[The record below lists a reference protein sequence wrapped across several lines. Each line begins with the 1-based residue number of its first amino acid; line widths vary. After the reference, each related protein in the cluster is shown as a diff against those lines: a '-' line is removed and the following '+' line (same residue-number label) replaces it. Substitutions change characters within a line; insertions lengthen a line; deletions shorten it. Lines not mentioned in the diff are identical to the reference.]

1 MFCNK
6 CGVKNEDE
14 TTACSA
20 CGEALKVQN
29 AGGKFDADQAK
40 EHVTKTAN
48 DAWTALKSLGLDPV
62 GGLLQTYQTLG
73 SVRALSVGVA
83 FGIAFA
89 VFFVLAVY
97 RIPQIDRLPQAAGVS
112 GFFKLLIVGITPFL
126 SLAAALLIGAKVANG
141 KGDLACKSFISGVS
155 LLPLLIVSLIS
166 AIIGIGNIEVS
177 LILFTVAICITV
189 MILFNGLTRIE
200 QLSDKAA
207 SYIVPLM
214 LLGSAWIAKIFLT
227 SIFFN

>member
-1 MFCNK
+1 M
-6 CGVKNEDE
+6 
-14 TTACSA
+14 
-20 CGEALKVQN
+20 
-29 AGGKFDADQAK
+29 
-40 EHVTKTAN
+40 
-48 DAWTALKSLGLDPV
+48 
-62 GGLLQTYQTLG
+62 
-73 SVRALSVGVA
+73 
-83 FGIAFA
+83 
-89 VFFVLAVY
+89 
-97 RIPQIDRLPQAAGVS
+97 LPQAAGVS

-227 SIFFN
+227 SIFFK

>member
-1 MFCNK
+1 VFCTK
-6 CGVKNEDE
+6 CGVKNEDQAM
-14 TTACSA
+14 ACIA

-29 AGGKFDADQAK
+29 AGRKFDADKAK

-48 DAWTALKSLGLDPV
+48 DAWAALKSLGLDPV

-73 SVRALSVGVA
+73 PVRALSVGVA
-83 FGIAFA
+83 FGLAFA
-89 VFFVLAVY
+89 VFFVLAAY
-97 RIPQIDRLPQAAGVS
+97 KIPQIDMIPATKGLS
-112 GFFKLLIVGITPFL
+112 GFLKILVVGFTPFL
-126 SLAAALLIGAKVANG
+126 SLTTACVIGAKVGNG

-166 AIIGIGNIEVS
+166 AVIGIGNIEVS

-200 QLSDKAA
+200 ELSDKAA

-214 LLGSAWIAKIFLT
+214 LLASAWIAKVFLT
-227 SIFFN
+227 TIFQ

>member
-97 RIPQIDRLPQAAGVS
+97 KIPQIDASSS
-112 GFFKLLIVGITPFL
+112 GWSK
-126 SLAAALLIGAKVANG
+126 
-141 KGDLACKSFISGVS
+141 
-155 LLPLLIVSLIS
+155 
-166 AIIGIGNIEVS
+166 
-177 LILFTVAICITV
+177 
-189 MILFNGLTRIE
+189 
-200 QLSDKAA
+200 
-207 SYIVPLM
+207 
-214 LLGSAWIAKIFLT
+214 WIF
-227 SIFFN
+227 